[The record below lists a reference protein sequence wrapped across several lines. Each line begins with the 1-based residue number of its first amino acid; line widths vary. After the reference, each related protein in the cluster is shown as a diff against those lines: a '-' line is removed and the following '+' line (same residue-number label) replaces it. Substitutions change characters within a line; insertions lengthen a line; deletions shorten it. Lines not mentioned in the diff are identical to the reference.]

1 MTFIYPFIVIL
12 IVGDSKF
19 SQYFTEPKTAFS
31 ATFDK
36 FASIQIYDVIILL
49 SGLAGAI
56 VSGIVIKILRRS
68 GYQMF

>member
-19 SQYFTEPKTAFS
+19 LQYFTEPGSAFS
-31 ATFDK
+31 ATFK
-36 FASIQIYDVIILL
+36 QFSTIEIYDVIILL